1 MNIKDLESLAQK
13 TREDGARLFG
23 VCELIY
29 KISLVF
35 LWLFGIIG
43 LILTVY
49 ILFQVGFIAG
59 LATGLSFAF
68 FILIGYA
75 FSVLTTHVSK
85 VLVHTSFASIAIAE
99 RITQQP
105 ILESRTSVE
114 HRSKQ
119 NDIMQTSPNAFNSMP
134 DIVPNEKE
142 SNEAARL
149 LERLESYG
157 YRLKKFDRK
166 IGKWIISNG
175 SEEFSQSAYELRDLL
190 RNFEK

>member
-1 MNIKDLESLAQK
+1 MNINDLESLAQK

-35 LWLFGIIG
+35 LWLLGIIG
-43 LILTVY
+43 VILTIF
-49 ILFQVGFIAG
+49 ILSQIGFIAA

-75 FSVLTTHVSK
+75 FAVLTTHVSK

-105 ILESRTSVE
+105 ILEPRASFE
-114 HRSKQ
+114 HKSNQ
-119 NDIMQTSPNAFNSMP
+119 NDFVKTSENVFKSAP

-142 SNEAARL
+142 SNEVDRL
-149 LERLESYG
+149 LERLESHG
-157 YRLKKFDRK
+157 YRLKTYDRK
-166 IGKWIISNG
+166 IGKWIVSNG

-190 RNFEK
+190 RKFEK

>member
-1 MNIKDLESLAQK
+1 MNINDLESLAQK

-35 LWLFGIIG
+35 LWLLGIIG
-43 LILTVY
+43 VILTIF
-49 ILFQVGFIAG
+49 ILSQIGFIAA

-68 FILIGYA
+68 IILIGYA
-75 FSVLTTHVSK
+75 FAVLTTHVSK

-105 ILESRTSVE
+105 ILEPRASFE
-114 HRSKQ
+114 HKSNQ
-119 NDIMQTSPNAFNSMP
+119 NDFVKTSQNVFKSAP

-142 SNEAARL
+142 SNEVDRL
-149 LERLESYG
+149 LERLESHG
-157 YRLKKFDRK
+157 YRLKTYDRK
-166 IGKWIISNG
+166 IGKWIVSNG

-190 RNFEK
+190 RKFEK

>member
-1 MNIKDLESLAQK
+1 MNINDFESLAQK

-35 LWLFGIIG
+35 LWLLGIIG
-43 LILTVY
+43 VILTVF
-49 ILFQVGFIAG
+49 ILSQVGFIAA

-75 FSVLTTHVSK
+75 FAVLTTHVSK

-105 ILESRTSVE
+105 ILEPRTSVE
-114 HRSKQ
+114 HKSKQ
-119 NDIMQTSPNAFNSMP
+119 NDVMQTPPNVFNSVP

-142 SNEAARL
+142 SNEVARL
-149 LERLESYG
+149 LERLESHG
-157 YRLKKFDRK
+157 YRLKTYDRK
-166 IGKWIISNG
+166 IGKWIVSNG